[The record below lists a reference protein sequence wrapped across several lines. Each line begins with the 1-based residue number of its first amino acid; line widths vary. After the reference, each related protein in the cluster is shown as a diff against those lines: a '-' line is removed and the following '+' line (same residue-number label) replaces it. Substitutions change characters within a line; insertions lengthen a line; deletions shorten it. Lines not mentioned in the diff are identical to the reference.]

1 MQPIVGI
8 KLAEEIAIC
17 LLKDL
22 VIGAKS
28 AKLFFAF
35 NENNP
40 WHRIAQ
46 VAQPSKACG
55 VTGFGAVAADVQAD
69 GFWMILL
76 EGACYASLQPRQRL
90 AVHRDA
96 DDALRC
102 TRCAVID
109 GSVSGDGFT

>member
-1 MQPIVGI
+1 
-8 KLAEEIAIC
+8 
-17 LLKDL
+17 
-22 VIGAKS
+22 
-28 AKLFFAF
+28 
-35 NENNP
+35 
-40 WHRIAQ
+40 
-46 VAQPSKACG
+46 
-55 VTGFGAVAADVQAD
+55 VQAD